1 MKIIVTGAMGQLGH
15 AVRKLSSGSDHTF
28 VFTDMNE
35 SEGVSRLDITDR
47 EAVKSMTDGADV
59 IVNCAAYTDVN
70 GAEVN
75 ESVAMKVNAEA
86 PGILAEAAREA
97 GALLMHIST
106 DYVFDGKGNVPYDE
120 EAQPS
125 PVNAYGRT
133 KLEGEKAI
141 AASGCRYMIFRTSWL
156 YSDVGKNFYLT
167 MNRLTAEKPEIKV
180 VMDQT
185 GTPTNAYDLA
195 FLLCHIIENGML
207 DKTGIYNYSND
218 GVCSWYDFAVEIA
231 RAVGHTACEIH
242 PCHSSEFPSK
252 VTRPAF
258 SVLDKTKI
266 KRTFGVEIPHWRESM
281 IYCLKRIVMQ
291 QQAN

>member
-120 EAQPS
+120 DAQPS

-141 AASGCRYMIFRTSWL
+141 ALSGCRYMIFRTSWL

-167 MNRLTAEKPEIKV
+167 MNRLTAEKPELKV
-180 VMDQT
+180 VMDQA

-195 FLLCHIIENGML
+195 FLICHIIETDML
-207 DKTGIYNYSND
+207 EKTGVYNYSND
-218 GVCSWYDFAVEIA
+218 GVCSWYDFAREINNML
-231 RAVGHTACEIH
+231 GHTCRVE
-242 PCHSSEFPSK
+242 PCRTDEFPSPAQ
-252 VTRPAF
+252 RPQY
-258 SVLDKTKI
+258 SVLDKSKV
-266 KRTFGVEIPHWRESM
+266 KRTFGVEVPHWRESLQLL
-281 IYCLKRIVMQ
+281 IDEHY
-291 QQAN
+291 N

>member
-1 MKIIVTGAMGQLGH
+1 MKIIVTGAKGQLGH

-70 GAEVN
+70 GAEAN

-120 EAQPS
+120 DAQPS

-218 GVCSWYDFAVEIA
+218 GVCSWYDFAREIKYML
-231 RAVGHTACEIH
+231 GHTCRVE
-242 PCHSSEFPSK
+242 PCMTDEFP
-252 VTRPAF
+252 TPAQRPQY
-258 SVLDKTKI
+258 SVLDKSKI
-266 KRTFGVEIPHWRESM
+266 KRTFGVDVPHWRESLQLL
-281 IYCLKRIVMQ
+281 IDEHY
-291 QQAN
+291 N

>member
-15 AVRKLSSGSDHTF
+15 AVRKLSSGSEHTY

-35 SEGVSRLDITDR
+35 SEGVFRLDITDK
-47 EAVKSMTDGADV
+47 EAVRSMVGDADV

-70 GAEVN
+70 GAETN
-75 ESVAMKVNAEA
+75 ESVAMQVNAVA
-86 PGILAEAAREA
+86 AGILAEAACEA
-97 GALLMHIST
+97 EALLMHIST

-120 EAQPS
+120 QVQPS
-125 PVNAYGRT
+125 PINAYGRT
-133 KLEGEKAI
+133 KMEGEKAI

-167 MNRLTAEKPEIKV
+167 MNRLTAEKPELKV

-195 FLLCHIIENGML
+195 FLLCHIIETGML

-218 GVCSWYDFAVEIA
+218 GVCSWFDFAREINNML
-231 RAVGHTACEIH
+231 GHTCRVE
-242 PCHSSEFPSK
+242 PCMTAQFPSPAR
-252 VTRPAF
+252 RPQY
-258 SVLDKTKI
+258 SVLDKSKV
-266 KRTFGVEIPHWRESM
+266 KETFGIEVPHWRESLQLL
-281 IYCLKRIVMQ
+281 IDEHY
-291 QQAN
+291 N